1 MCDPHIFNN
10 NILLLTEHKS
20 KSIAFLQIAKS
31 TYSKVS
37 KSNLEKNSE
46 KMDGILTTS
55 SKIAKNDWKKMRK
68 DTLWQNHF

>member
-1 MCDPHIFNN
+1 MCGPHIFNN
-10 NILLLTEHKS
+10 NVLLLTEYKS

-46 KMDGILTTS
+46 KNGWNFDDFV
-55 SKIAKNDWKKMRK
+55 KNCKE
-68 DTLWQNHF
+68 